1 MYIYMQQQ
9 ARRQNTSKTRI
20 KNNSSKKTRSK
31 KIGRGGKSD

>member
-20 KNNSSKKTRSK
+20 KNNSSKKDK
-31 KIGRGGKSD
+31 K